1 MTTCQ
6 DLTEIVDTSSENIAE
21 VLRQRYLEDHLYT
34 NIGDTVLLSFNPVL
48 DQDCSRE
55 YTIAYKD
62 TQSKQN
68 GPHLYQLVN
77 HAYHHMRRTSL
88 NQSILFCGEPASGKS
103 QQFQRAVAHC
113 LALGSNKKQ
122 TKFEQHLQHSQTLIN
137 LWTGA
142 KSTVHDH
149 ASRCFQYIELYYSER
164 GRVIGAQHLPF
175 FLDKTRVTQAPQDER
190 NFHIFYTLLA
200 APLEEKQRL
209 GLTGDGSTLTY
220 LAHTSTL
227 RAASVDD
234 AQLYQ
239 DAQQSFKALGFPR
252 PMVVQ
257 VFQVLAAIL
266 HLGNI
271 VFCQDPVNA
280 QDAAV
285 VKNMDTLTFVADL
298 LGVDSKALLNTL
310 TYKSKLIK
318 RDITTLFLDPVMASK
333 QRDDLAQSLYTVLF
347 TWIVEHINTKLSKQ
361 QKTTHSWIALLDGW
375 GPNIRLNQSA
385 TLDDLSLNFV
395 NEALHQSM
403 ITNAFERDLQDHQ
416 DQGLTIPS
424 ITRVNNN
431 ATMDAFHHPS
441 KGIFSILNTQAG
453 RVQQRSKDDVVM
465 DHFISANKSN
475 DAGVQF
481 KKANHTNTFS
491 IQHYWGSVHYDP
503 NGFTERNEDY
513 LCSDFVTLFRG
524 NAYNTPTTNG
534 LLAVLFS
541 ESNLGDDATS
551 NNRVYVAQH
560 GVIPQHRTPMTCSQP
575 TWDHVPTM
583 GDQLLAGVQELQDVL
598 QSTVPWFVLSLRPND
613 MMLAYSCDARKVTS
627 QVTAFKLPFLIP
639 SLQVHYNT
647 VFSLQ
652 DFWDRYC
659 VSLPLT
665 TGSDID
671 SSLGLRDRCVAI
683 FQELQW
689 NESKV
694 GIGHDKIYLSNQAF
708 CTLEYDLRGLEKA
721 EAKKNKTSPTGL
733 SPVLRRD
740 TYDGYSFNE
749 DQFSSAVSEDPYDLD
764 DNSTP
769 QNYSPDL
776 HSTPAMILDEKQ
788 QQQQQHQQQQLPNG
802 GGGGGGGVGGP
813 GNNGLADMI
822 PEDEDI
828 HRMTSA
834 RRKWLILVWLLTWWV
849 PSPFLNWCGGM
860 KRKDIRLA
868 WREKVTLCI
877 LIFLMSASM
886 VVFIIFFGPLIC
898 PHQDVYSSNEL
909 QSKTEKDAAFV
920 AIRGEVFDLTKF
932 APHHWASEVIPE
944 DAIFDYAGKDATNL
958 FPLQVSALC
967 DGTDGNVSDE
977 VVLDFQ
983 VNLTDKNAAY
993 HDFRYFTND
1002 YRPDWY
1008 HEQLVYM
1015 RKNYRLGFMGYEP
1028 RDILRQATNV
1038 VNVGDISTHRQWAIL
1053 HGDVFDLTYYL
1064 MGGRVPRA
1072 PKGQQLPGNV
1082 NLNFMDN
1089 GIVELFRQLAGTD
1102 ISKHFDALPI
1112 NDELRHRQLVCLR
1125 NLFFVGKVDTRRSI
1139 QCQFSEY
1146 FLLIVTGFLCAV
1158 ILFKFLAALQLGTHR
1173 EPEEYDKFI
1182 VCQVPCYTE
1191 SEESLRKT
1199 IDSIAVLRYDDK
1211 RKLIFL
1217 VCDGML
1223 IGSGNDRPTPRIVLD
1238 ILGVDP
1244 NVDPEPLSFF
1254 SLGEGA
1260 KQHNMGKIYSG
1271 LYECAG
1277 HVVPYVV
1284 VVKVGGPGER
1294 QKPGNRG
1301 KRDSQMVLMRFL
1313 NKVHFES
1320 AMAPMEL
1327 EIYHQIKNVIGVN
1340 PGFYEFVLMVDADT
1354 EVLPDSLNRMVSC
1367 FVHDS
1372 KVVGLC
1378 GETKL
1383 ANEKDSWVTMIQV
1396 YEYYISHF
1404 LAKAFE
1410 SLFGSVT
1417 CLPGCF
1423 CMYRVRSPAKQQPL
1437 LISNQVIDDYSENRV
1452 STLHQKNLLHLGEDR
1467 YLTTLILKHF
1477 PTHKTRFTADAG
1489 CLTNAPDRWSVLLS
1503 QRRRWINST
1512 IHNLGELM
1520 FLPQLCGFC
1529 CFSMRFVVILD
1540 LLSTLT
1546 MPAIVCYLIYL
1557 IYRLVTD
1564 AGQVPMISIITLGGV
1579 YGLQAIIFILRRKW
1593 EHIGWMIVYILAIPL
1608 FSFFMPMYSFW
1619 HFDDFSWGNT
1629 RVVVGEGGHKK
1640 ALAADEGRFDPR
1652 SIPLKKWKDHE
1663 NEIWE
1668 TNSVETKVTEVTA
1681 ISRRSQQQQHQQHMM
1696 AAAAMSSGI
1705 TNGVYS
1711 MGPQPPLPLQS
1722 DANSMLRYS
1731 QSQQFFRA
1739 SSIMPGNA
1747 SIYSEPH
1754 QNMMMYPGSTTVPPN
1769 NPYYAST
1776 PMMNTP
1782 SQFSYQH
1789 QQQQQPLQHYQQP
1802 MTVMDIPDEDI
1813 QHEVQRITNTADLM
1827 TMTKKQVREKLS
1839 VHYGMDMTPRKDY
1852 INQCIEDALR

>member
-1 MTTCQ
+1 M
-6 DLTEIVDTSSENIAE
+6 
-21 VLRQRYLEDHLYT
+21 
-34 NIGDTVLLSFNPVL
+34 
-48 DQDCSRE
+48 
-55 YTIAYKD
+55 
-62 TQSKQN
+62 
-68 GPHLYQLVN
+68 
-77 HAYHHMRRTSL
+77 
-88 NQSILFCGEPASGKS
+88 
-103 QQFQRAVAHC
+103 
-113 LALGSNKKQ
+113 
-122 TKFEQHLQHSQTLIN
+122 
-137 LWTGA
+137 
-142 KSTVHDH
+142 
-149 ASRCFQYIELYYSER
+149 
-164 GRVIGAQHLPF
+164 
-175 FLDKTRVTQAPQDER
+175 
-190 NFHIFYTLLA
+190 LA

-209 GLTGDGSTLTY
+209 ALSGDGSNMMY

-227 RAASVDD
+227 RAASIDD
-234 AQLYQ
+234 TQLYQ
-239 DAQQSFKALGFPR
+239 NAQQAFKILGFSR
-252 PMVVQ
+252 PMIVQ
-257 VFQVLAAIL
+257 IFQILAAIL
-266 HLGNI
+266 HLGNLI
-271 VFCQDPVNA
+271 FCQDPVNA

-285 VKNMDTLTFVADL
+285 VKNMDTLTIIADL
-298 LGVDSKALLNTL
+298 LGVDSKSLLNTL

-318 RDITTLFLDPVMASK
+318 RDITTLFLDPIMASK
-333 QRDDLAQSLYTVLF
+333 QRDDLAQSLYVVVF
-347 TWIVEHINTKLSKQ
+347 SWMVEHINTKLSKQ
-361 QKTTHSWIALLDGW
+361 QKTAHSWIALLDGW
-375 GPNIRLNQSA
+375 GPNIRLSQSA
-385 TLDDLSLNFV
+385 TLDDLTVNFV

-403 ITNAFERDLQDHQ
+403 LVNIFERDMKDYQ
-416 DQGLTIPS
+416 DQGLTLPAS
-424 ITRVNNN
+424 HQMEKSTNNN
-431 ATMDAFHHPS
+431 AVMDAFHHPS

-475 DAGVQF
+475 DTGVQF
-481 KKANHTNTFS
+481 KKANHANSFT
-491 IQHYWGSVHYDP
+491 IQHYWGPVNYDP
-503 NGFTERNEDY
+503 SGFTERNEDY

-534 LLAVLFS
+534 LLATVFS
-541 ESNLGDDATS
+541 ESSIGDDATN
-551 NNRVYVAQH
+551 NNRVHITQR
-560 GVIPQHRTPMTCSQP
+560 GVLPQHRTPIMTGGPPTLSSPSSP

-583 GDQLLAGVQELQDVL
+583 GDQLLLGVQQLQQVL
-598 QSTVPWFVLSLRPND
+598 QSTVPWFVLCMRPND
-613 MMLAYSCDARKVTS
+613 MMLAYSCDARKLTS
-627 QVTAFKLPFLIP
+627 QTIAFKLSALAQR
-639 SLQVHYNT
+639 LQVYYNT

-659 VSLPLT
+659 VSLPIT
-665 TGSDID
+665 TGAPID
-671 SSLGLRDRCVAI
+671 NTLALRDRCISI
-683 FQELQW
+683 FQSLQW

-694 GIGHDKIYLSNQAF
+694 GVGREKIYLSNQAF
-708 CTLEYDLRGLEKA
+708 CILEYDLRGLEKA
-721 EAKKNKTSPTGL
+721 ESKKNKSSPTGL
-733 SPVLRRD
+733 SPMLRRD
-740 TYDGYSFNE
+740 NYDGYSFNE
-749 DQFSSAVSEDPYDLD
+749 DQYSSAVSEDAYDMD
-764 DNSTP
+764 DNSSP
-769 QNYSPDL
+769 QNYVSDI
-776 HSTPAMILDEKQ
+776 HSTPMMMMMMDEKQ
-788 QQQQQHQQQQLPNG
+788 QRQQHQQQHKSPNG
-802 GGGGGGGVGGP
+802 G
-813 GNNGLADMI
+813 LADII
-822 PEDEDI
+822 PEDEDV

-898 PHQDVYSSNEL
+898 PHQDVFSSNEL
-909 QSKTEKDAAFV
+909 QGKSDKDSAYV

-967 DGTDGNVSDE
+967 DGTDGHVSEE

-1008 HEQLVYM
+1008 FEQLVYM

-1053 HGDVFDLTYYL
+1053 HGDVYDLTYYL

-1072 PKGQQLPGNV
+1072 PKGQPLSGNI

-1112 NDELRHRQLVCLR
+1112 DEALRSRQLVCLR
-1125 NLFFVGKVDTRRSI
+1125 NLFFVGKVDTRRSF

-1158 ILFKFLAALQLGTHR
+1158 ILFKFLAALQLGTQR

-1211 RKLIFL
+1211 RKLILL

-1277 HVVPYVV
+1277 HVVPYLV

-1301 KRDSQMVLMRFL
+1301 KRDSQMVLLRFL

-1327 EIYHQIKNVIGVN
+1327 EMYHQIKNVIGVN
-1340 PGFYEFVLMVDADT
+1340 PSFYEFVLMVDADT

-1372 KVVGLC
+1372 KIVGLC

-1437 LISNQVIDDYSENRV
+1437 LISNQVIQDYSENRV
-1452 STLHQKNLLHLGEDR
+1452 NTLHQKNLLHLGEDR

-1477 PTHKTRFTADAG
+1477 PTYKTKFTADAG
-1489 CLTNAPDRWSVLLS
+1489 CLTNAPDRWSILLS

-1564 AGQVPMISIITLGGV
+1564 ANQVPMISIITLGGV

-1608 FSFFMPMYSFW
+1608 FSFFMPIYSFW

-1629 RVVVGEGGHKK
+1629 RVVVGEGGQKK
-1640 ALAADEGRFDPR
+1640 AMPADEGRFDPR

-1668 TNSVETKVTEVTA
+1668 TNSVETKITDITA
-1681 ISRRSQQQQHQQHMM
+1681 TSRRSQQLQQQQQQQMM
-1696 AAAAMSSGI
+1696 AAMSSGI
-1705 TNGVYS
+1705 ASGIYS
-1711 MGPQPPLPLQS
+1711 MAPPPSHQLQS
-1722 DANSMLRYS
+1722 DTNSMLRYS
-1731 QSQQFFRA
+1731 QSQQFFRP
-1739 SSIMPGNA
+1739 SSILPGNV
-1747 SIYSEPH
+1747 SVYSEPH
-1754 QNMMMYPGSTTVPPN
+1754 QSMMMYPTTTAPLVAHNTAFYP
-1769 NPYYAST
+1769 SS
-1776 PMMNTP
+1776 PMMNNP
-1782 SQFSYQH
+1782 SQFSYQQQPPYPH
-1789 QQQQQPLQHYQQP
+1789 QQHQPL
-1802 MTVMDIPDEDI
+1802 TAMDIPDEDI
-1813 QHEVQRITNTADLM
+1813 QREVQRITTTADLT
-1827 TMTKKQVREKLS
+1827 TMTKKQVREELGR
-1839 VHYGMDMTPRKDY
+1839 HFGMDMTPRKDF
-1852 INQCIEDALR
+1852 INHCIEEALRCV

>member
-1 MTTCQ
+1 MTMLH
-6 DLTEIVDTSSENIAE
+6 DVSNTSN
-21 VLRQRYLEDHLYT
+21 
-34 NIGDTVLLSFNPVL
+34 
-48 DQDCSRE
+48 
-55 YTIAYKD
+55 YTI
-62 TQSKQN
+62 
-68 GPHLYQLVN
+68 
-77 HAYHHMRRTSL
+77 
-88 NQSILFCGEPASGKS
+88 
-103 QQFQRAVAHC
+103 
-113 LALGSNKKQ
+113 
-122 TKFEQHLQHSQTLIN
+122 LI
-137 LWTGA
+137 
-142 KSTVHDH
+142 V
-149 ASRCFQYIELYYSER
+149 
-164 GRVIGAQHLPF
+164 HLPY
-175 FLDKTRVTQAPQDER
+175 FLDKARVSHSPPDER
-190 NFHIFYTLLA
+190 NFHIFYALLA
-200 APLEEKQRL
+200 APLEERQHL
-209 GLTGDGSTLTY
+209 GLTGNGSAFAY
-220 LAHTSTL
+220 LAQTSTL

-234 AQLYQ
+234 AQMYQ
-239 DAQQSFKALGFPR
+239 EAQEAFKVLGVPQST
-252 PMVVQ
+252 VDQ
-257 VFQVLAAIL
+257 IFQVLAAVL
-266 HLGNI
+266 LLGNI
-271 VFCQDPVNA
+271 VFCEDPVNA
-280 QDAAV
+280 QDAAI
-285 VKNMDTLTFVADL
+285 VKNMDTLDFAADL
-298 LGVDSKALLNTL
+298 LGVRAKALLNTL
-310 TYKSKLIK
+310 TFRSKLIK
-318 RDITTLFLDPVMASK
+318 RDITTLFLDPSMASK
-333 QRDDLAQSLYTVLF
+333 QRDDFAQTLYAVLF
-347 TWIVEHINTKLSKQ
+347 TWIVEHINSKLSKQ
-361 QKTTHSWIALLDGW
+361 QTAAHNWIALLDGGS
-375 GPNIRLNQSA
+375 GPSSRLEQSA
-385 TLDDLSLNFV
+385 TLENLAVNFV

-403 ITNAFERDLQDHQ
+403 LTTIFEKDMQDHQ
-416 DQGLTIPS
+416 DQGLVLPNIS
-424 ITRVNNN
+424 RINNM
-431 ATMDAFHHPS
+431 ACMDAFVHPS
-441 KGIFSILNTQAG
+441 KGILSTLNTQAL
-453 RVQQRSKDDVVM
+453 RPQHQRAKDDVVM
-465 DHFISANKSN
+465 DHFISANKNN
-475 DAGVQF
+475 DTGVQF
-481 KKANHTNTFS
+481 KKANHTNTFT
-491 IQHYWGSVHYDP
+491 IQHFWGQVDYNP
-503 NGFTERNEDY
+503 NGFTQRNEDY
-513 LCSDFVTLFRG
+513 LCSDFVTLFQG

-534 LLAVLFS
+534 LLATLFG
-541 ESNLGDDATS
+541 ENILGNDMNS
-551 NNRVYVAQH
+551 NNSVCVTQH
-560 GVIPQHRTPMTCSQP
+560 GIIPRHRSPVICGGSGTEQSS
-575 TWDHVPTM
+575 WDHVPTM
-583 GDQLLAGVQELQDVL
+583 GDQLLIGVQQLQNVI
-598 QSTVPWFVLSLRPND
+598 QHSVPWFVLCMRPND
-613 MMLAYSCDARKVTS
+613 MMLSHSYDSRKVAS
-627 QVTAFKLPFLIP
+627 QVAAFKLSSLIP
-639 SLQVHYNT
+639 GLRIFYNT

-659 VSLPLT
+659 VSIPMT
-665 TGSDID
+665 TGTSID
-671 SSLGLRDRCVAI
+671 SSLGLRDRCLSI
-683 FQELQW
+683 IQTLQW
-689 NESKV
+689 DESDV
-694 GIGHDKIYLSNQAF
+694 GIGQEKIYLSNQAF
-708 CTLEYDLRGLEKA
+708 CILETDLRSLEKN
-721 EAKKNKTSPTGL
+721 ESNKNKSSPTGL
-733 SPVLRRD
+733 SPVLYSD
-740 TYDGYSFNE
+740 TCDALSFND
-749 DQFSSAVSEDPYDLD
+749 DQYSSALSDGAYDLD
-764 DNSTP
+764 NTSRY
-769 QNYSPDL
+769 NYSSAL
-776 HSTPAMILDEKQ
+776 HTAPTTMIDEKLQ
-788 QQQQQHQQQQLPNG
+788 QQQQLAIQQQQLVPGFIDG
-802 GGGGGGGVGGP
+802 GGGGS
-813 GNNGLADMI
+813 GNSCLANVPPDE
-822 PEDEDI
+822 EDVLP
-828 HRMTSA
+828 MTGA
-834 RRKWLILVWLLTWWV
+834 RRKWLILVWFLTWWV
-849 PSPFLNWCGGM
+849 PSPLLEWCGGM

-886 VVFIIFFGPLIC
+886 VVFIILFGPLVC
-898 PHQDVYSSNEL
+898 PHQDVYSLNEL
-909 QSKTEKDAAFV
+909 QSKSDKDAAFV

-967 DGTDGNVSDE
+967 DGTDGFISDE

-1008 HEQLVYM
+1008 YEQLVYI

-1028 RDILRQATNV
+1028 KDILRQATSV
-1038 VNVGDISTHRQWAIL
+1038 VNVGDIRTHRQWAIL
-1053 HGDVFDLTYYL
+1053 HGDVYDLTYYL

-1072 PKGQQLPGNV
+1072 PVGQQLSNNV

-1112 NDELRHRQLVCLR
+1112 NDELRQRQLVCLR
-1125 NLFFVGKVDTRRSI
+1125 NLFFVGKVDTRRSV

-1158 ILFKFLAALQLGTHR
+1158 IVFKFLAALQLGTYR

-1191 SEESLRKT
+1191 SEDSLRKT

-1244 NVDPEPLSFF
+1244 NVDPEPLSFL

-1284 VVKVGGPGER
+1284 VVKVGAPGER

-1313 NKVHFES
+1313 NKIHFES
-1320 AMAPMEL
+1320 PMAPMEL
-1327 EIYHQIKNVIGVN
+1327 EMYHQIKNVIGVN

-1372 KVVGLC
+1372 KVIGLC

-1437 LISNQVIDDYSENRV
+1437 LISNQVVNDYSENRV

-1477 PTHKTRFTADAG
+1477 PTYKTRFTSDAG
-1489 CLTNAPDRWSVLLS
+1489 CLTNAPDRWSILLS

-1557 IYRLVTD
+1557 IYRLATD
-1564 AGQVPMISIITLGGV
+1564 AGQVPMISMITLGGV
-1579 YGLQAIIFILRRKW
+1579 YGLQAVIFILRRKW

-1608 FSFFMPMYSFW
+1608 FSFFIPIYSFW

-1640 ALAADEGRFDPR
+1640 AMPADEGRFDPK

-1668 TNSVETKVTEVTA
+1668 TNSVETKVTQTTA
-1681 ISRRSQQQQHQQHMM
+1681 LSKRSQQKQQHQHRN
-1696 AAAAMSSGI
+1696 MSPTSIANSRGSIINSGMH
-1705 TNGVYS
+1705 S
-1711 MGPQPPLPLQS
+1711 MSPQPPWVIS
-1722 DANSMLRYS
+1722 DVNSMRQYS
-1731 QSQQFFRA
+1731 PSQQLFYA
-1739 SSIMPGNA
+1739 PSTLPGNA
-1747 SIYSEPH
+1747 SICSKSRKNDMLYSSATP
-1754 QNMMMYPGSTTVPPN
+1754 TPPSN
-1769 NPYYAST
+1769 AYYAAA

-1782 SQFSYQH
+1782 SQLSYQQRYS
-1789 QQQQQPLQHYQQP
+1789 QQQQQSI
-1802 MTVMDIPDEDI
+1802 TIMDIPDEDI
-1813 QHEVQRITNTADLM
+1813 MCQVQRITTTTDL
-1827 TMTKKQVREKLS
+1827 TKISKKQIRNHLS
-1839 VHYGMDMTPRKDY
+1839 AHYGVEMTPRKDF
-1852 INQCIEDALR
+1852 INQCINDALRYD

>member
-1 MTTCQ
+1 MTTIQ
-6 DLTEIVDTSSENIAE
+6 DLTQLQDTSSENIAE
-21 VLRQRYLEDHLYT
+21 VLRQRYLEDRRFT
-34 NIGDTVLLSFNPVL
+34 SIGDTVLVSFNPVL
-48 DQDCSRE
+48 DPDASSE
-55 YTIAYKD
+55 YISAYKD
-62 TQSKQN
+62 TQSRQN

-88 NQSILFCGEPASGKS
+88 NQSILFCGESASGKS
-103 QQFQRAVAHC
+103 QQFQNAVSYC

-122 TKFEQHLQHSQTLIN
+122 TKLEQHLHHSQTLIN

-142 KSTVHDH
+142 KSTIHDH

-164 GRVIGAQHLPF
+164 GRVIGAQHLPY

-234 AQLYQ
+234 TKLYQ
-239 DAQQSFKALGFPR
+239 DAQQAFKALGFPR
-252 PMVVQ
+252 TMVVQ

-266 HLGNI
+266 HLGNV

-280 QDAAV
+280 QDAAA
-285 VKNMDTLTFVADL
+285 VKNMETLTFVADL

-318 RDITTLFLDPVMASK
+318 RDITTLFLDPDMASK

-361 QKTTHSWIALLDGW
+361 QKTAHSWIALLDSC

-385 TLDDLSLNFV
+385 TLDDLTLNFV

-403 ITNAFERDLQDHQ
+403 LANVFERDFQDHQ
-416 DQGLTIPS
+416 EQGLTLPPV
-424 ITRVNNN
+424 TRINNN
-431 ATMDAFHHPS
+431 AAMDAFHHPS
-441 KGIFSILNTQAG
+441 KGIISILNTQAG

-475 DAGVQF
+475 DTGVQF
-481 KKANHTNTFS
+481 KKANHTNTFT
-491 IQHYWGSVHYDP
+491 IQHYWGPVHYDP

-534 LLAVLFS
+534 LLSVLFS
-541 ESNLGDDATS
+541 ESILGDDPNS
-551 NNRVYVAQH
+551 NNRVSVAQH
-560 GVIPQHRTPMTCSQP
+560 GVIPQHRTPTMTGGPLS
-575 TWDHVPTM
+575 WDHVPTM
-583 GDQLLAGVQELQDVL
+583 GDQLLVGVHQLQDVL
-598 QSTVPWFVLSLRPND
+598 QSTVPWFVMCMRPND
-613 MMLAYSCDARKVTS
+613 MMLAHSCDARKLTS
-627 QVTAFKLPFLIP
+627 QVTAFKLPSLIP
-639 SLQVHYNT
+639 GLQVHYNT

-659 VSLPLT
+659 VSLPIT
-665 TGSDID
+665 TGSSID
-671 SSLGLRDRCVAI
+671 TSLGLRDRCMSILQA
-683 FQELQW
+683 LQW

-708 CTLEYDLRGLEKA
+708 CTLEYDLRSLEKA
-721 EAKKNKTSPTGL
+721 ESKKNKASPTGL

-749 DQFSSAVSEDPYDLD
+749 DQYSSAMSEDAYDLD
-764 DNSTP
+764 DTNSP
-769 QNYSPDL
+769 HNYSPDL
-776 HSTPAMILDEKQ
+776 HATPTILMDEKQ
-788 QQQQQHQQQQLPNG
+788 QQHQLQQQLHG
-802 GGGGGGGVGGP
+802 GGTGGV
-813 GNNGLADMI
+813 ADTI
-822 PEDEDI
+822 PEDENA
-828 HRMTSA
+828 HQMTAA

-877 LIFLMSASM
+877 LIFLMSAAM

-898 PHQDVYSSNEL
+898 PHQDVYSTNEL
-909 QSKTEKDAAFV
+909 QSKSDKDAAFV

-967 DGTDGNVSDE
+967 DGTDGYVSEE

-1053 HGDVFDLTYYL
+1053 HGDVYDLTYYL

-1072 PKGQQLPGNV
+1072 PNGQQLASNV

-1102 ISKHFDALPI
+1102 ISNHFDALPI
-1112 NDELRHRQLVCLR
+1112 NDQLRHRQLVCLR
-1125 NLFFVGKVDTRRSI
+1125 NLFFVGKVDTRRSF

-1158 ILFKFLAALQLGTHR
+1158 IIFKFLAALQLGTHR

-1437 LISNQVIDDYSENRV
+1437 LISNQVIEDYSENRV
-1452 STLHQKNLLHLGEDR
+1452 NTLHQKNLLHLGEDR

-1477 PTHKTRFTADAG
+1477 PTYKTRFTADAG
-1489 CLTNAPDRWSVLLS
+1489 CLTNAPDRWSILLS

-1564 AGQVPMISIITLGGV
+1564 AGQVPMISILTLGGV

-1608 FSFFMPMYSFW
+1608 FSFFMPIYSFW

-1663 NEIWE
+1663 NELWE
-1668 TNSVETKVTEVTA
+1668 TNSAETKITEVTA
-1681 ISRRSQQQQHQQHMM
+1681 ISRRSQQQQHQQQMM
-1696 AAAAMSSGI
+1696 AAAMSSGI
-1705 TNGVYS
+1705 TSGMYS
-1711 MGPQPPLPLQS
+1711 MGPPLQPMAS

-1739 SSIMPGNA
+1739 SSILPGNT

-1754 QNMMMYPGSTTVPPN
+1754 QSMMMYPATPNNNIN
-1769 NPYYAST
+1769 NPYYASM
-1776 PMMNTP
+1776 PMMDAP
-1782 SQFSYQH
+1782 SQLSY
-1789 QQQQQPLQHYQQP
+1789 QQQQQQQQP

-1813 QHEVQRITNTADLM
+1813 QREVQRITTTADLN
-1827 TMTKKQVREKLS
+1827 TLTKKQVREQLGR
-1839 VHYGMDMTPRKDY
+1839 HYGMDMTPRKDF
-1852 INQCIEDALR
+1852 INYCIEEALHYT